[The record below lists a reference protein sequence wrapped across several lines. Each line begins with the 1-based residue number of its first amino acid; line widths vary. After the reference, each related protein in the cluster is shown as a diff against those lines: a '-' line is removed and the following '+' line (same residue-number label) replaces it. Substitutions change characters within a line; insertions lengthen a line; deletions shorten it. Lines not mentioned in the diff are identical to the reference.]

1 MLFPTFSFLFFF
13 TAVFILYWFV
23 FRKRV
28 SRKIFLILV
37 SYVFYAFWDWRLCF
51 LLFASS
57 VLNWGFACAVSPS
70 IASIKENKQSA
81 KLRGGRRVALVF
93 AVITNIAILL
103 FFKYYDFFADSFNV
117 LMFHFYGSA
126 FSNLMPILHVVLPVG
141 ISFYTFKGLSLVF
154 DASDETLFNGYGN
167 YSEMSSLFAGTAN
180 SKRSA
185 LSSTRGLIDT
195 LVYISFFPQVA
206 SGPITHAAEFYQ
218 DIDTATESTTI
229 DFSTASALIMSGLLK
244 KLVFANYLSTLLV
257 NPVFT
262 DLSTY
267 SGLTA
272 LLAAIGYS
280 SVIYCDFS
288 GYSDMAIGIALLLG
302 FTTPKN
308 FDRPYISCSVG
319 DFWRRWH
326 ITFSTWLKKYL
337 YFKMGGSRHG
347 LPRTILALA
356 ITFIISGLWHGA
368 HWMFVLWGAMQGLAL
383 IIEHCAKYGKKPAS
397 NSFDHAIQ
405 VMVTFAY
412 TTISWVVFR
421 AANFKEVVSWWKT
434 LLASPHGFWTA
445 QSVMSPLVITLLAV
459 SLAMH
464 LVPNKV
470 RGDALSI
477 WKATPLVL
485 QAIFIAAFFAG
496 LSVFS
501 MSSVAPFIYF
511 SF

>member
-1 MLFPTFSFLFFF
+1 MFK
-13 TAVFILYWFV
+13 
-23 FRKRV
+23 KRL
-28 SRKIFLILV
+28 SRKIFLIIV
-37 SYVFYAFWDWRLCF
+37 SYAFYAVWDWRLCF
-51 LLFASS
+51 LLLASS
-57 VLNWGFACAVSPS
+57 VLNWAFACGVSLGAAQLGAES
-70 IASIKENKQSA
+70 LKGVGSKV
-81 KLRGGRRVALVF
+81 RGARRVALVF
-93 AVITNIAILL
+93 AVITNIAILG

-117 LMFHFYGSA
+117 VMFHYFGDG
-126 FSNLMPILHVVLPVG
+126 FTNLLPILHVILPVG

-154 DASDETLFNGYGN
+154 DAADQTLFVGYGN
-167 YSEMSSLFAGTAN
+167 YSQMSTLFTETAN
-180 SKRSA
+180 SKRAA
-185 LSSTRGLIDT
+185 LSSTRGFIDT

-206 SGPITHAAEFYQ
+206 SGPITHAAQFYQ
-218 DIDTATESTTI
+218 DLDTATESTTI

-257 NPVFT
+257 NPVFV
-262 DLSTY
+262 DLPTY
-267 SGLTA
+267 TGSMA

-337 YFKMGGSRHG
+337 YFKLGGSRHG
-347 LPRTILALA
+347 LARTVLALA
-356 ITFIISGLWHGA
+356 ITFILSGLWHGA
-368 HWMFVLWGAMQGLAL
+368 HWMFVLWGAMQGVAL

-397 NSFDHAIQ
+397 NSFDHALQ
-405 VMVTFAY
+405 VIVTFAF

-421 AANFKEVVSWWKT
+421 AANFKEVVAWWHA
-434 LLASPHGFWTA
+434 LLQSPHGFFGT
-445 QSVMSPLVITLLAV
+445 SSTESILSPLVITLLAL

-464 LVPNKV
+464 LVPAKV
-470 RGDALSI
+470 RADGLSI
-477 WKATPLVL
+477 WEATPLVIKS
-485 QAIFIAAFFAG
+485 IFIAVFFII
-496 LSVFS
+496 LSVFG